1 MIAALQ
7 FLRDAVSETPLILM
21 LAGTGLYLTI
31 LLRGLQFR
39 RLVHALALVLFQR
52 DETDAAGDI
61 SHFQALM
68 TALAATVGTANI
80 VGVATAL
87 TAGGPG
93 ALFWM
98 WVAGFVGM
106 ATKYSE
112 AVLGVRFR
120 ETDQRGEK
128 TGGPMHYL
136 ENGIRWGRLGR
147 VLAVSFALFASIAA
161 FGIGNGIQSQAI
173 AEAVSNVSGL
183 PKFGVGIVTAVLAG
197 AVIFGGIKSIGR
209 FAGLVIPVMLIGYAG
224 VAVWV
229 ILQHADAVPAAFE
242 AIFDGAFNGRA
253 AGGGVAGYTIGQAL
267 RSGMARGVFSSESG
281 LGTGGIAAA
290 AARTHEPVRQALISM
305 TQTFIDTIVVCT
317 LTGLVL
323 LTTGAWTSGAEG
335 ATLAQQAFSSSLPGT
350 AGSWFVAVSLTCFA
364 FSTIVGWAYYGERN
378 VQYLIGSRAVVP
390 YRLAFV
396 AVVAAAS
403 IVELDVVWMASELM
417 NFMMAF
423 PNLIGLV
430 LLSGIVV
437 RETRSYFN
445 RLAGQPSNRR

>member
-1 MIAALQ
+1 MNEVLGS
-7 FLRDAVSETPLILM
+7 LRGAVWGTPLILL

-39 RLVHALALVLFQR
+39 RLPHALSLALFQR
-52 DETDAAGDI
+52 DEPSGAGDI

-68 TALAATVGTANI
+68 TALGATVGTANI
-80 VGVATAL
+80 VGVAVAL

-106 ATKYSE
+106 VTKYSE

-120 ETDQRGEK
+120 ETDPRGEQC
-128 TGGPMHYL
+128 GGPMYYL
-136 ENGIRWGRLGR
+136 ENGVRWGRLGR
-147 VLAVSFALFASIAA
+147 SLGLVFALFAAIAA
-161 FGIGNGIQSQAI
+161 FGVGNGLQSQAI
-173 AEAVSNVSGL
+173 AEAVSNVIGL
-183 PKFGVGIVTAVLAG
+183 PRLGVGIVTAVVAG
-197 AVIFGGIKSIGR
+197 AVILGGIRSIGR
-209 FAGLVIPVMLIGYAG
+209 FAGAVIPVMLVGYIG

-229 ILQHADAVPAAFE
+229 LIQHADAVPGAFG
-242 AIFDGAFNGRA
+242 AIFEGAFRGTA

-267 RSGMARGVFSSESG
+267 RGGFARGLVSSESG

-290 AARTHEPVRQALISM
+290 AARTREPVRQALISM

-323 LTTGAWTSGAEG
+323 LTSGVWTSGAEG
-335 ATLAQQAFSSSLPGT
+335 ATLAQLAFSTSLPGSV
-350 AGSWFVAVSLTCFA
+350 GNWFIAISLTCFA
-364 FSTIVGWAYYGERN
+364 FTTILGWAYYGERN
-378 VQYLIGSRAVVP
+378 IQYLAGSRAVVP
-390 YRLAFV
+390 YRLAFLAAIVLSSTVQWDV
-396 AVVAAAS
+396 A
-403 IVELDVVWMASELM
+403 WMVSEVMYVL
-417 NFMMAF
+417 MAF

-430 LLSGIVV
+430 VLSGIVV

-445 RLAGQPSNRR
+445 RSPGQPSKRR